1 MKVKRLFRVL
11 FTGLAITV
19 ALLVIAGIVYERIGR
34 RNDRQRFAQVGKS
47 FDIGGRTLNIY
58 CSGSGGPTVI
68 LEGGYS
74 WVNVQS
80 EIAKF
85 TRACWYERAG
95 QGWSDPG
102 PSQHTASAVARDL
115 HDLLQV
121 AAIPPPYVLVGAS
134 FGGFPVRVFAG
145 KYPDEV
151 AGIVL
156 VDSAHEDQ
164 QEPPSM
170 KAPVNKLP
178 SVVRSALCVL
188 LPTAGEV
195 GIVRLMSGGG
205 GPTSR
210 GMTPDQ
216 AAYSQFLSNQPKSVV
231 ASGDEGCNWERTAAE
246 VRAAGNLGDR
256 PLIVLT
262 AGQAF
267 VPDNPT
273 EAQEASAF
281 HDLWMHRLQPQL
293 AQLSSRGRQVIVEKS
308 GHGIQFEAPEAV
320 IGAVHE
326 VVTQL
331 HEQQQ
336 K

>member
-1 MKVKRLFRVL
+1 MKKRLNRVVL
-11 FTGLAITV
+11 LGLAITV
-19 ALLVIAGIVYERIGR
+19 AILTIAGVVYERVGR
-34 RNDRQRFAQVGKS
+34 RHDRQRFTQIGKS

-58 CSGSGGPTVI
+58 CSGSGSPTVI

-74 WVNVQS
+74 WVNEQP

-85 TRACWYERAG
+85 TQACWYERAG

-102 PSQHTASAVARDL
+102 PSPRTASAMAGDL
-115 HDLLQV
+115 HDLLRV

-145 KYPDEV
+145 KFPSEM

-156 VDSAHEDQ
+156 VDSSHEDQ
-164 QEPPSM
+164 LEPPSM
-170 KAPVNKLP
+170 KAPINKLP
-178 SVVRSALCVL
+178 SFVRGALCTL
-188 LPTAGEV
+188 LPAAGEV

-216 AAYSQFLSNQPKSVV
+216 AAYSHFLSNQPKSVV

-267 VPDNPT
+267 VPDNPAD
-273 EAQEASAF
+273 AQEANAF
-281 HDLWMHRLQPQL
+281 HDLWVHKLQPQL
-293 AQLSSRGRQVIVEKS
+293 AQLSTRGRQVIVEKS

-320 IGAVHE
+320 IEAVHD
-326 VVTQL
+326 VVTQI
-331 HEQQQ
+331 HGHQR